1 VTIPPVPPEQDHPI
15 PAHRDADSWATHT
28 GPLSVG
34 GAVEGAINLNVEG
47 RELAGPLQG
56 FGKLWQKTY
65 EVELTG
71 LAVAPE
77 HVIAEWK
84 ARYGEFWPEGNRFFA
99 PLAGISPGEV
109 GLINADMPG
118 GLKMSTGV
126 MVLYADDVSFTY
138 MTPMGH
144 PFAGWITFSSQEA
157 TPGVTSARVEVLMR
171 ATNPI
176 SELGLMVYGHRAEDA
191 MWAATLRNLATHL
204 GVADPEP
211 STAAVCVDPKR
222 QWKRIS
228 NLRHDAV
235 LHTTLYLLATPFR
248 ALRRLWSR

>member
-1 VTIPPVPPEQDHPI
+1 MSTTPPEDLR
-15 PAHRDADSWATHT
+15 PARSDAASWATHT
-28 GPLSVG
+28 GPLPI
-34 GAVEGAINLNVEG
+34 AAAAEGAMNLNVEG

-56 FGKLWQKTY
+56 FGQLWQKTY
-65 EVELTG
+65 RVVLDG
-71 LAVAPE
+71 LDVAPE

-84 ARYGEFWPEGNRFFA
+84 ANYGAFWPEGNRFYA

-144 PFAGWITFSSQEA
+144 PFAGWITFSSEA
-157 TPGVTSARVEVLMR
+157 TGGVATAQVEVLMR

-176 SELGLMVYGHRAEDA
+176 SELGLIVYGHRAEDA
-191 MWAATLRNLATHL
+191 MWVATLRNLAAHL
-204 GVADPEP
+204 GLPDAPTETV
-211 STAAVCVDPKR
+211 VVRVDGRR
-222 QWKRIS
+222 QWRRIS

-235 LHTTLYLLATPFR
+235 LHTTLHLLGTPFR
-248 ALRRLWSR
+248 AVRRWLAG